1 MQDDYNYLE
10 KRQYKRLRLKFQ
22 VEIENLQNH
31 QILSLISRDISVGG
45 MGISKLA
52 PEGMEIFTEEELE
65 TDAPIGIR
73 LILPGSDGELVLKG
87 IVKWAERTKTG
98 IWKAGIEFDEPQV
111 DINKY
116 YIKPNF
122 VEGKRKGERYNRL
135 FQIEVKK
142 QGSNKIYVG
151 ISTNLSSDG
160 MQIFSDQLYPTD
172 TPVEV
177 RMHIMGTNK
186 IISIKG
192 KILWARQEEG
202 STWRMGVAFDET
214 LPLEDYKNL

>member
-1 MQDDYNYLE
+1 
-10 KRQYKRLRLKFQ
+10 
-22 VEIENLQNH
+22 
-31 QILSLISRDISVGG
+31 

-65 TDAPIGIR
+65 PDAPIGIR

-87 IVKWAERTKTG
+87 IVTWAERTKTG
-98 IWKAGIEFDEPQV
+98 IWKAGIEFDDPQA

-122 VEGKRKGERYNRL
+122 VEGKRKGDRYTRL
-135 FQIEVKK
+135 FQIEMKK
-142 QGSNKIYVG
+142 QGSNKIYIG

-160 MQIFSDQLYPTD
+160 MQIFSDQLYSTD

-186 IISIKG
+186 MISIKG

-202 STWRMGVAFDET
+202 STWRMGVTFDEN